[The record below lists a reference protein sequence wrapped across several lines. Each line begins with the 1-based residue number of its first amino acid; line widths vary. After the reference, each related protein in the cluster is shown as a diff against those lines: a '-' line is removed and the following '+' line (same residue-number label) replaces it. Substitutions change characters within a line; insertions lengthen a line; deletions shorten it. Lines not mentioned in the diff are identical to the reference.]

1 MVAGQPGKLRH
12 RSLRSLAAEDAD
24 AAAVAAVVDEAEVA
38 AMELGAQLLA
48 L

>member
-24 AAAVAAVVDEAEVA
+24 AAVAAVVDEAEVA